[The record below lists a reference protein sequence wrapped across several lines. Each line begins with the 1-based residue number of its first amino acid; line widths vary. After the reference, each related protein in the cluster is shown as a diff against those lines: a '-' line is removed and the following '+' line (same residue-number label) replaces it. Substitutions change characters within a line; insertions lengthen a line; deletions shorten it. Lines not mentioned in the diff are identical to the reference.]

1 MSVGKEVVAV
11 AFVRPQ
17 AWGRTGADALPLP
30 QGTKP
35 VLHDSLMP
43 PPLVLLSMIPVL
55 RLMLCS
61 CYDTRTWTR
70 GVRFVY
76 RIE

>member
-43 PPLVLLSMIPVL
+43 RETL
-55 RLMLCS
+55 
-61 CYDTRTWTR
+61 DTQLQ
-70 GVRFVY
+70 VY
-76 RIE
+76 LPRKAVVD

>member
-35 VLHDSLMP
+35 VLHDSP
-43 PPLVLLSMIPVL
+43 PPVQETVLDTSDDPCVTTSAVFML
-55 RLMLCS
+55 RYS
-61 CYDTRTWTR
+61 S
-70 GVRFVY
+70 
-76 RIE
+76 